1 MAGLAG
7 YVEGNT
13 LTPEGISRACDGL
26 LEFRKTLDAL
36 ELNQVYV
43 FATASLRNVDNT
55 LQAVE
60 EIRDST
66 GFSVKV
72 LTGEEEAL
80 YGYQGAM
87 MDLNMADGVF
97 VDIGGASTEMVTFSH
112 GALAQAASIPVG
124 SLKLYRDCVKKLLPS
139 QSALEQMSRLLER
152 ALESRREFD
161 RAAASNLACVGGTA
175 RAVLKLARS
184 RFHLPRQQ
192 RDFTVEQ
199 LDDLCQFLFRAD
211 RSAIDLILKTE
222 PERIHTLI
230 PGMMILQ
237 KLAHRWKAGQLVVSQ
252 YGVREGYLC
261 QEVQS
266 RM

>member
-1 MAGLAG
+1 MKCAVIDIGSNSMRLTGYDAQKTEFRILFKEKVMAGLAG

-139 QSALEQMSRLLER
+139 QSALEQMSRLLDR

-161 RAAASNLACVGGTA
+161 HAAASNLACVGGTA

-184 RFHLPRQQ
+184 RSPSPQ
-192 RDFTVEQ
+192 T
-199 LDDLCQFLFRAD
+199 A
-211 RSAIDLILKTE
+211 
-222 PERIHTLI
+222 
-230 PGMMILQ
+230 
-237 KLAHRWKAGQLVVSQ
+237 AGF
-252 YGVREGYLC
+252 YCGAAG
-261 QEVQS
+261 
-266 RM
+266 

>member
-1 MAGLAG
+1 MW
-7 YVEGNT
+7 
-13 LTPEGISRACDGL
+13 
-26 LEFRKTLDAL
+26 
-36 ELNQVYV
+36 
-43 FATASLRNVDNT
+43 TAPLSL
-55 LQAVE
+55 
-60 EIRDST
+60 IHI
-66 GFSVKV
+66 
-72 LTGEEEAL
+72 
-80 YGYQGAM
+80 Y
-87 MDLNMADGVF
+87 
-97 VDIGGASTEMVTFSH
+97 
-112 GALAQAASIPVG
+112 
-124 SLKLYRDCVKKLLPS
+124 
-139 QSALEQMSRLLER
+139 R

>member
-1 MAGLAG
+1 MWKEIPSPPR
-7 YVEGNT
+7 VF
-13 LTPEGISRACDGL
+13 PRACDGL
-26 LEFRKTLDAL
+26 LEFRRTLDAL

-87 MDLNMADGVF
+87 MDLNMTDGVF

-139 QSALEQMSRLLER
+139 QSALEQMSRLLDR

-161 RAAASNLACVGGTA
+161 RAAASNLACVGGTGPGRIEA
-175 RAVLKLARS
+175 ARS
-184 RFHLPRQQ
+184 DSISPDSSGFY
-192 RDFTVEQ
+192 
-199 LDDLCQFLFRAD
+199 CGA
-211 RSAIDLILKTE
+211 
-222 PERIHTLI
+222 
-230 PGMMILQ
+230 
-237 KLAHRWKAGQLVVSQ
+237 AG
-252 YGVREGYLC
+252 
-261 QEVQS
+261 
-266 RM
+266 